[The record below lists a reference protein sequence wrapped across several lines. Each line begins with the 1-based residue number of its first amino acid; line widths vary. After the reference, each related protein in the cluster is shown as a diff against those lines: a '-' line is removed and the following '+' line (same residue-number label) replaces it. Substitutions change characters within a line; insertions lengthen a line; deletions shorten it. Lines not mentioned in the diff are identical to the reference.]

1 MSAAA
6 AVDGSSVIAGTTG
19 GNGTIPAELSE
30 RVRERSAFWAR
41 ELLRDGK
48 LYFASDV
55 AQLLYACAGSDSGLT
70 DDAGGGVAAVAA
82 EAAAAAVD
90 ASRLAFPNELDPPVA
105 DAFRLHSRP
114 GAAKKIVLD
123 FTGHTMRAGTSWR
136 GVSNIG
142 NVPIVTPPYDLDGN
156 PLSLSSAERA
166 AIVSIWRTV
175 AEDYSAWDV
184 DVTTEEPPGTDDQAD
199 ASLVGIGT
207 RVAVGKNN
215 GWFDNAAGVAFIGSF
230 GQSWSGPVAF
240 VFNSFA
246 PSVAVAVSHEIGH
259 TFGLAH
265 HGNSCA
271 ASGTPERSYYT
282 GHGTWGAFCIFA
294 LLSSLFLVGGRR
306 RAQSLFV
313 LLGVASLSPL
323 HNAACSLSLTSLPPL
338 CTPPCTRELNEH
350 SAHHGRRLRQEGR
363 PVVQGRLRVRDGHR
377 PRRHRRDRQDDR
389 RRRVQPRR
397 GVARGAVPR
406 AGHRRHGTDRIGPA
420 DAVAAPRAL
429 PHRRARRRG
438 RRALARAVRHA
449 AVPAGAR
456 GRRPTAARAWARAS
470 TCCAPRR

>member
-41 ELLRDGK
+41 ELLRDGE

-55 AQLLYACAGSDSGLT
+55 AQLLYACAGSDPGPT

-156 PLSLSSAERA
+156 PSSLSSAERA

-207 RVAVGKNN
+207 RVAIGKNN
-215 GWFDNAAGVAFIGSF
+215 GWFDNAGGVAFIGSF

-294 LLSSLFLVGGRR
+294 LLSSLFLGATSRSVIICSFGCR
-306 RAQSLFV
+306 LFV
-313 LLGVASLSPL
+313 PLAQCRVLPLAHVPSSSMHAPL
-323 HNAACSLSLTSLPPL
+323 H
-338 CTPPCTRELNEH
+338 TRTKRTQRPSWA
-350 SAHHGRRLRQEGR
+350 SATARRSSSGPR
-363 PVVQGRLRVRDGHR
+363 P
-377 PRRHRRDRQDDR
+377 
-389 RRRVQPRR
+389 
-397 GVARGAVPR
+397 
-406 AGHRRHGTDRIGPA
+406 TT
-420 DAVAAPRAL
+420 
-429 PHRRARRRG
+429 RARRP
-438 RRALARAVRHA
+438 
-449 AVPAGAR
+449 PAKTTS
-456 GRRPTAARAWARAS
+456 P
-470 TCCAPRR
+470 